1 MGKSVLLIGTVEGTT
16 VLHYRIFEK
25 LGGGGMGVV
34 YRAQDTRLGRFV
46 ALKFL
51 PQTVGQIQEFFPQHD
66 SEVLERFKREARAAS
81 ALNHPNICTVYDLG
95 EYEGRPF
102 IVMELL
108 EGQTLKH
115 RIAAGAGRGA
125 PAQGDGRLPA
135 TPLPLDTLL
144 DLAMDI
150 ADALDAAHQKG
161 IIHRD
166 IKPTNIFVTN
176 RGQAKILDFG
186 LAKLVPVGRRAGEGA
201 VVSMDEPAATAA
213 LFAEAQ
219 QLTSPGTA
227 MGTIAYMSPEQA
239 LGEELDARTDL
250 FSFGAVLYEMATGRQ
265 AFEGATTAAVFDAI
279 LNRAPTAPVSLNP
292 ALPPELGHII
302 NKALEKDRTVRYQ
315 SAAEMLADL
324 RRLRRDTDSGRS
336 ARVSR
341 SVGAGLSHP
350 EAVAEPAPPAIVQRA
365 VALGLRRWP
374 LALAAVAVLAIASG
388 ALYLYQRRAHRLTER
403 DTLVLADFTNT
414 TGEPVFDEALKQAL
428 RVQLEQS
435 PFLNVLSERK
445 VTQTLLFMGR
455 SREERLSQEVARE
468 VCQRTASKAM
478 LLGSISNLG
487 SHYVLGLNAVNCQTG
502 DSLGSEQVEADSR
515 EHVLAALGEA
525 AKKMRAKL
533 GESLATLQKYDAPV
547 EQATTPSLEA
557 LQAYSMG
564 MKALYSKGDEAG
576 IPFFKTAI
584 ELDGNFAMAYAH
596 LGTSYSN
603 LSEATLGGEN
613 TRKAYELR
621 QRVSELEKLYIDS
634 HYYNFVTGELE
645 KATQV
650 YQMWKQ
656 TYPRDMVPF
665 ANLGVIYGYMGQYE
679 KSLEESREAMRLEP
693 NSVNAYGNIA
703 GTYIN
708 LERPDEAKAIL
719 EQAQARRLEGGTSLL
734 SNSYMLAFLRG
745 DTKEMERAVAVAAG
759 KPEAEGILLS
769 TQAFTEAY
777 YGRLTKSQE
786 LNRRAIDSAR
796 HDGDA
801 ETAATF
807 LAEAALADARFGYTE
822 QPKKEAVEALAI
834 FPGQDVK
841 TLATL
846 ALALAGD
853 IARAQAQA
861 GELKKQY
868 PLDTLLN
875 SYWLPTIGAAIE
887 LRQNRASKAIELLQV
902 AAPYE
907 LGSPPPQTEVLDPV
921 YLRGEAYLAARQG
934 EAAAREFQKI
944 LDHRGIVLNSSL
956 GALAHLG
963 LGRAY
968 ALQAGAGGGSL
979 PATSGR
985 PQEAPPQ
992 PDALAKARTAYQDF
1006 LALWKDADP
1015 DIPILKQA
1023 KAEYA
1028 KLE

>member
-1 MGKSVLLIGTVEGTT
+1 MQGST
-16 VLHYRIFEK
+16 VLHYRILEK
-25 LGGGGMGVV
+25 LGVGGMGVV

-51 PQTVGQIQEFFPQHD
+51 PQTVGEIQELSPQHD
-66 SEVLERFKREARAAS
+66 PQALERFKREARAAS
-81 ALNHPNICTVYDLG
+81 ALNHPNICTIYDLG

-102 IVMELL
+102 IVMEYL
-108 EGQTLKH
+108 EGETLKH
-115 RIAAGAGRGA
+115 RIAAGAGSGA
-125 PAQGDGRLPA
+125 PTQSDGRLPA
-135 TPLPLDTLL
+135 TPLSLEALQ
-144 DLAMDI
+144 DLAIDI

-166 IKPTNIFVTN
+166 IKPANIFVTN
-176 RGQAKILDFG
+176 RGEAKILDFG
-186 LAKLVPVGRRAGEGA
+186 LAKLLPMGRRAAEGA
-201 VVSMDEPAATAA
+201 AVSTDETAT
-213 LFAEAQ
+213 EAISADAQ
-219 QLTSPGTA
+219 HLTSPGTA
-227 MGTIAYMSPEQA
+227 MGTISYMSPEQA

-265 AFEGATTAAVFDAI
+265 AFDGATTAAVFNAI

-302 NKALEKDRTVRYQ
+302 NKALEKDRRVRYQ

-324 RRLRRDTDSGRS
+324 RRLRRDTD
-336 ARVSR
+336 ASR
-341 SVGAGLSHP
+341 SVGVSRSAGAALSHL
-350 EAVAEPAPPAIVQRA
+350 EAVAEPAPPAIAQPA
-365 VALGLRRWP
+365 VAVALRRWP
-374 LALAAVAVLAIASG
+374 LALAAVALLAIASA
-388 ALYLYQRRAHRLTER
+388 ALYLYQRRGHRLTEQ

-435 PFLNVLSERK
+435 PFLNVLSDRK

-487 SHYVLGLNAVNCQTG
+487 SHYVLGLNAINCQTG

-547 EQATTPSLEA
+547 EQATTSSLEA

-564 MKALYSKGDEAG
+564 RKTLYSKGDEPA
-576 IPFFKTAI
+576 IPFFKRAI
-584 ELDGNFAMAYAH
+584 ELDSNFAMAYAH

-603 LSEATLGGEN
+603 ISEATLCSEN

-650 YQMWKQ
+650 YQIWQQ
-656 TYPRDMVPF
+656 TYPRDMTPF
-665 ANLGVIYGYMGQYE
+665 ANLGVLFVYTGQYE
-679 KSLEESREAMRLEP
+679 KALEASREALRLEP
-693 NSVNAYGNIA
+693 NSVNANGNTA
-703 GTYIN
+703 QAYIN
-708 LERPDEAKAIL
+708 LERPDEARAII
-719 EQAQARRLEGGTSLL
+719 EQMQARRLEGGAMFL
-734 SNSYMLAFLRG
+734 STLYALAFWRG
-745 DTKEMERAVAVAAG
+745 DTKEMERAVAAAAG
-759 KPEAEGILLS
+759 RPEVESILLS
-769 TQAFTEAY
+769 TQAHTEAY
-777 YGRLTKSQE
+777 YGHLTKSQE
-786 LNRRAIDSAR
+786 FNRRAIDSAR

-807 LAEAALADARFGYTE
+807 LAEAALWDAHFGYTE
-822 QPKKEAVEALAI
+822 QPKKEAAEALAI
-834 FPGQDVK
+834 SPGQVVK
-841 TLATL
+841 VLATL

-853 IARAQAQA
+853 TARAQALA

-887 LRQNRASKAIELLQV
+887 LRQNRASKALELLQV

-907 LGSPPPQTEVLDPV
+907 LGAPPPQTEVLNPV
-921 YLRGEAYLAARQG
+921 YLRGEAYLAAPQG

-944 LDHRGIVLNSSL
+944 LEHRGIVANSPL

-968 ALQAGAGGGSL
+968 ALQAGAGERS
-979 PATSGR
+979 PAGH
-985 PQEAPPQ
+985 PQGAPLR

-1028 KLE
+1028 KLK

>member
-1 MGKSVLLIGTVEGTT
+1 LD
-16 VLHYRIFEK
+16 K

-51 PQTVGQIQEFFPQHD
+51 PQTVGQIQELSPQPD
-66 SEVLERFKREARAAS
+66 SQALERFKREARAAS
-81 ALNHPNICTVYDLG
+81 ALNHPNICTIYDLG
-95 EYEGRPF
+95 EYEGQPF
-102 IVMELL
+102 IAMELL
-108 EGQTLKH
+108 EGETLKH
-115 RIAAGAGRGA
+115 RIAAGAGRSAPTQGEGRA
-125 PAQGDGRLPA
+125 PAVS
-135 TPLPLDTLL
+135 LPLDTLL
-144 DLAMDI
+144 DLAIDM

-166 IKPTNIFVTN
+166 IKPANIFVTN

-186 LAKLVPVGRRAGEGA
+186 LAKLVPAGRRAGEGA
-201 VVSMDEPAATAA
+201 VVSADETAATAA
-213 LFAEAQ
+213 TSGEAQ

-239 LGEELDARTDL
+239 LGEELDARSDL

-265 AFEGATTAAVFDAI
+265 AFDGATTAAVFNAI

-292 ALPPELGHII
+292 ALPPELGYII
-302 NKALEKDRTVRYQ
+302 NKALEKDRMVRYQ
-315 SAAEMLADL
+315 SASEMLADL

-336 ARVSR
+336 VGVSR
-341 SVGAGLSHP
+341 SAGTGLNRP
-350 EAVAEPAPPAIVQRA
+350 EAVAEPAPPPPEQPAA
-365 VALGLRRWP
+365 APGLRRWP
-374 LALAAVAVLAIASG
+374 LALAAVAVLAVASA
-388 ALYLYQRRAHRLTER
+388 ALYLYQRHAHRLTER

-435 PFLNVLSERK
+435 PFLNVLSDRK

-455 SREERLSQEVARE
+455 SRDERLSQEVARE

-525 AKKMRAKL
+525 AKKLRAKL

-547 EQATTPSLEA
+547 EQATTSSLEA

-564 MKALYSKGDEAG
+564 MKTLYGKGDEAA
-576 IPFFKTAI
+576 IPFFKRAV
-584 ELDGNFAMAYAH
+584 ELDSNFAMAYAH

-603 LSEATLGGEN
+603 LSEATWGAEN
-613 TRKAYELR
+613 TTKAYELR
-621 QRVSELEKLYIDS
+621 QRVSELEKLYIYS
-634 HYYNFVTGELE
+634 HYYMFVTGELE
-645 KATQV
+645 KAAQV
-650 YQMWKQ
+650 YQIWQQ
-656 TYPRDMVPF
+656 TYPRDMAPF
-665 ANLGVIYGYMGQYE
+665 TNLGVIYAYAGQNE
-679 KSLEESREAMRLEP
+679 KCLEESLEALRLEP
-693 NSVNAYGNIA
+693 NSLNAYTNIA
-703 GTYIN
+703 EAY
-708 LERPDEAKAIL
+708 LDLDRPDEARAML
-719 EQAQARRLEGGTSLL
+719 EQARTRHFDGTANFLVDL
-734 SNSYMLAFLRG
+734 YWWAFIRG
-745 DTKEMERAVAVAAG
+745 DTKEMEGAVAAAAG
-759 KPEAEGILLS
+759 KPGIESMLLF
-769 TQAFTEAY
+769 TQAHTEAY
-777 YGRLTKSQE
+777 YGLLTRSQE
-786 LNRRAIDSAR
+786 LTRRATNSAR
-796 HDGDA
+796 HEGDA
-801 ETAATF
+801 ETAAMF
-807 LAEAALADARFGYTE
+807 LAEAALVDARFGYTE
-822 QPKKEAVEALAI
+822 QPKKEAAEALAI
-834 FPGQDVK
+834 FQGQGVK
-841 TLATL
+841 VLAAL
-846 ALALAGD
+846 AVALAGD
-853 IARAQAQA
+853 TGRAQALT
-861 GELKKQY
+861 GELRKQH

-875 SYWLPTIGAAIE
+875 GYWLPTIEAAIE

-902 AAPYE
+902 TAPYE
-907 LGSPPPQTEVLDPV
+907 LGAPPPQTEVLNPV
-921 YLRGEAYLAARQG
+921 YLRGEAYLAAHQG

-944 LDHRGIVLNSSL
+944 LEHHGIVANSSL

-968 ALQAGAGGGSL
+968 ALEAGVGAGL
-979 PATSGR
+979 VPAQAR
-985 PQEAPPQ
+985 PQGAPLQ

-1028 KLE
+1028 KLK